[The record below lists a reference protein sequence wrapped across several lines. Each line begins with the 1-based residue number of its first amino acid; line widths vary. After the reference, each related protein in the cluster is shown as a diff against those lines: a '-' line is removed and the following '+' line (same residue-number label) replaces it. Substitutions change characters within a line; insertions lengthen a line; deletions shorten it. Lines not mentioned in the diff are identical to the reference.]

1 MRGAPARRCYL
12 REEQTTVTDSRHY
25 WQRGKFYG
33 VRKIT
38 VLILKFSKDSSQ
50 AKSEIG
56 REEEKVKVSPLIFY
70 SRLSP
75 GYRGRLL
82 WICRSAAFQIPRR
95 SPPSWKRSRASISRI
110 SLWKAAR
117 STPWQFLL
125 PAGLS
130 CFPLYRGRPARQPGT
145 KSYPRDISNIQSRRL
160 Q

>member
-38 VLILKFSKDSSQ
+38 VLILKFSKDPSQ

-75 GYRGRLL
+75 GYRPLDLPVCRLPDSQEISSFL
-82 WICRSAAFQIPRR
+82 ETFQSQHLQDLPLEGGQECPVAVFTSSWLIPFSFVSWAAHETTGSQKF
-95 SPPSWKRSRASISRI
+95 SKRH
-110 SLWKAAR
+110 
-117 STPWQFLL
+117 Q
-125 PAGLS
+125 
-130 CFPLYRGRPARQPGT
+130 
-145 KSYPRDISNIQSRRL
+145 
-160 Q
+160 